1 MKNLEI
7 ESDVFFQEDIAEWK
21 DVSDGI
27 TRQFMGFNSQL
38 MMVKIKFEKGAI
50 GALHNHFH
58 SQVSYVAAGEF
69 KVSIKGEDKVLKT
82 GDGFYV
88 SPNINHGVECLEPG
102 ILIDVFSPVR
112 KDFLK

>member
-1 MKNLEI
+1 MNNPKI
-7 ESDVFFQEDIAEWK
+7 ESDVFFQEERAEWEY
-21 DVSDGI
+21 VSDGI
-27 TRQFMGFNSQL
+27 TRQFIGFNTQL

-58 SQVSYVAAGEF
+58 SQVSYVAGGKF
-69 KVSIKGEDKVLKT
+69 RVSVKGEYKVLKT
-82 GDGFYV
+82 GDGFYI

-112 KDFLK
+112 EDFLK

>member
-1 MKNLEI
+1 MKNPKI
-7 ESDVFFQEDIAEWK
+7 ESDVFFQEETTDWE

-27 TRQFMGFNSQL
+27 TRQFVGFNTQL

-50 GALHNHFH
+50 GTLHNHFH

-69 KVSIKGEDKVLKT
+69 RVSIDGEDRTLKT

-88 SPNINHGVECLEPG
+88 SPNINHGVECLDPG
-102 ILIDVFSPVR
+102 MLIDVFSPVR
-112 KDFLK
+112 EDFLK